1 MRIIFLLCYHELCTL
16 QQEFCWDTVD
26 ELILEN
32 VFELLI
38 LPQVAGVGFVALIE
52 DLMCTSREPRVGR
65 TQTTRT
71 SGRIYGRKHP

>member
-1 MRIIFLLCYHELCTL
+1 MRINFLLCYHELCTL
-16 QQEFCWDTVD
+16 QQEFCWVTVD
-26 ELILEN
+26 ELIIEN

-52 DLMCTSREPRVGR
+52 DLTYTSRELRAGG

-71 SGRIYGRKHP
+71 SGRKHP